1 MKKFAGIL
9 CTILM
14 LLCVSFTFV
23 GCIDFDDDDKKSSL
37 SVSNE
42 NISIEYTEYLGYSV
56 KITGSISNTTG
67 KDLSYISVEYKIY
80 DSSNA
85 VIGTALAN
93 ANSIGAGET
102 WKFEAS
108 SLGWFDDRPTS
119 VKLSKIQTLKDF

>member
-1 MKKFAGIL
+1 MKKFMAIL
-9 CTILM
+9 CTIM
-14 LLCVSFTFV
+14 MILCVSFAFA
-23 GCIDFDDDDKKSSL
+23 GCIDDKDEKL

-42 NISIEYTEYLGYSV
+42 NVSIDYNNFLGYSV
-56 KITGSISNTTG
+56 KVTGSITNTTG

-108 SLGWFDDRPTS
+108 SLGWFDERPST
-119 VKLSKIQTLKDF
+119 VKFYKIQTMKEF